1 MMNISD
7 YDYHIR
13 MLNDLVKQ
21 NDGALILLYDT
32 GKQEDGVHDI
42 GAISIMGNPFRV
54 MTLLTNLTVEVAGKC
69 GIEVEDLLDIMKEVV
84 MEKRGNAD
92 ESNKMSAEERPNSF

>member
-13 MLNDLVKQ
+13 MLNDLANQ
-21 NDGALILLYDT
+21 SGGALILLYDS
-32 GKQEDGVHDI
+32 GEQEDNGHDI

-54 MTLLTNLTVEVAGKC
+54 MTLLTNLTAEVANKC
-69 GIEVEDLLDIMKEVV
+69 GIEVEDLLDVMKEVV
-84 MEKRGNAD
+84 MVKRGNAD
-92 ESNKMSAEERPNSF
+92 ESNKTSAEERPNSF